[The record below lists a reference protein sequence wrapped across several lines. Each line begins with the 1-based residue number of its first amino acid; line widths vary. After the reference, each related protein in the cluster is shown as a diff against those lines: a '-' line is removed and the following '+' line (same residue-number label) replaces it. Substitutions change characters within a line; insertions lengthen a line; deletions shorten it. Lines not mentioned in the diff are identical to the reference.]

1 MEFYHAYWL
10 WKHNYI
16 NKPSEYFNME
26 LIDQDILKVFIE
38 KREEDNQEQFKNAA
52 KMVKDCKDPYS
63 LIGQLLFNMLYVQLS

>member
-1 MEFYHAYWL
+1 
-10 WKHNYI
+10 
-16 NKPSEYFNME
+16 ME